1 MQSKVFWKK
10 KLDMFSCQ
18 QAAIAELS
26 HTKGDSRFLHTGCS
40 PVTRPPHHHRQL
52 AKYLY
57 LIQARSKDLSLELQ
71 VLNPG
76 LPLCTWILYQQR
88 HKGSS

>member
-1 MQSKVFWKK
+1 
-10 KLDMFSCQ
+10 MFSCQ

-26 HTKGDSRFLHTGCS
+26 CTKGDSRFLHTGCS
-40 PVTRPPHHHRQL
+40 PVTLPPHHHRQL

-76 LPLCTWILYQQR
+76 LPRCTWILYQLS

>member
-1 MQSKVFWKK
+1 
-10 KLDMFSCQ
+10 MFSCQ
-18 QAAIAELS
+18 QAAVAELS

-57 LIQARSKDLSLELQ
+57 LIQARSKDLSLPRIAGLKPRSPTLHVDSLPAETQGKLLEL
-71 VLNPG
+71 
-76 LPLCTWILYQQR
+76 
-88 HKGSS
+88 